1 MKADWLSRNKGERKW
16 LLVEADV
23 RGVGTRDEP
32 LRTFAWE
39 ATRVT
44 VCVCV
49 CFYYYYFFLGFPACN
64 KVREDNC
71 HY

>member
-39 ATRVT
+39 AT
-44 VCVCV
+44 
-49 CFYYYYFFLGFPACN
+49 G
-64 KVREDNC
+64 REIATC
-71 HY
+71 LL

>member
-16 LLVEADV
+16 LLFEADV

-39 ATRVT
+39 AIPHAHWRLEAGT
-44 VCVCV
+44 
-49 CFYYYYFFLGFPACN
+49 A
-64 KVREDNC
+64 KS
-71 HY
+71 

>member
-16 LLVEADV
+16 LLFEADV

-39 ATRVT
+39 ASSNTRVQ
-44 VCVCV
+44 
-49 CFYYYYFFLGFPACN
+49 
-64 KVREDNC
+64 D
-71 HY
+71 